1 MGTKI
6 KHKYVLTHCLHYDI
20 LDKLKYE
27 TYTAIQGEYNM
38 ATDFAALKKSRSASL
53 SKLVTETT
61 KINTPQNEGSSGDD
75 RFWKP
80 TVDKAGNG
88 YAVIRFLPEPKGED
102 LPWVR
107 TFNHGFQGP
116 GGWYIENSLTTLNE
130 KDPVS
135 EYNSTLWNNGTEAG
149 KEQARK
155 QKRRLS
161 YIANI
166 YVVKDPG
173 NPESEGKVYL
183 YKFGKKIFDKLNES
197 MNPEFEDETP
207 INPFDFWEGADF
219 KLKIR
224 QVEGYRNYDKSEFDS
239 ASALLDGDDDRLE
252 QVYEGLFS
260 LQDFLDR
267 KNFKSYAE
275 LQAKLNRVL
284 GLDGSSAK
292 PTTTAEDNVASAPD
306 VAKSAPAPKQES
318 VADDDDDDTL
328 SFFEKLAE
336 ED

>member
-1 MGTKI
+1 
-6 KHKYVLTHCLHYDI
+6 
-20 LDKLKYE
+20 
-27 TYTAIQGEYNM
+27 M
-38 ATDFAALKKSRSASL
+38 ATSFASLKKSRSSSL
-53 SKLVTETT
+53 NKLVTETT
-61 KINTPQNEGSSGDD
+61 KINAPAEGSSEDN

-107 TFNHGFQGP
+107 VFSHGFQGP
-116 GGWYIENSLTTLNE
+116 AGKWYIENSLTTFNE

-166 YVVKDPG
+166 YVMKDPA
-173 NPESEGKVYL
+173 NPENEGTVRL
-183 YKFGKKIFDKLNES
+183 FKFGKKIFDKLNEK
-197 MNPEFEDETP
+197 MNPEFEDETAT
-207 INPFDFWEGADF
+207 NPFDFWEGADL

-224 QVEGYRNYDKSEFDS
+224 NVEGYRNYDKSEF
-239 ASALLDGDDDRLE
+239 AEVSALEDGDDDKLE
-252 QVYEGLFS
+252 KVYEALHP

-267 KNFKSYAE
+267 KNFKTYAE
-275 LQAKLNRVL
+275 LQAKLDLVL
-284 GLDGSSAK
+284 GLSGS
-292 PTTTAEDNVASAPD
+292 TTAPSVQTAEENVVEMPKQKEVSAPKID
-306 VAKSAPAPKQES
+306 SSDSE
-318 VADDDDDDTL
+318 DENL

>member
-1 MGTKI
+1 
-6 KHKYVLTHCLHYDI
+6 
-20 LDKLKYE
+20 
-27 TYTAIQGEYNM
+27 M
-38 ATDFAALKKSRSASL
+38 ATSFAALKKSRSSSL
-53 SKLVTETT
+53 NKLVTETT
-61 KINTPQNEGSSGDD
+61 KINAPAEGSSEDN

-107 TFNHGFQGP
+107 VFSHGFQGP
-116 GGWYIENSLTTLNE
+116 AGKWYIENSLTTFNE

-166 YVVKDPG
+166 YVMKDPA
-173 NPESEGKVYL
+173 NPENEGTVRL
-183 YKFGKKIFDKLNES
+183 FKFGKKIFDKLNEK
-197 MNPEFEDETP
+197 MNPEFEDETAT
-207 INPFDFWEGADF
+207 NPFDFWEGADL

-224 QVEGYRNYDKSEFDS
+224 NVEGYRNYDKSEF
-239 ASALLDGDDDRLE
+239 AEVSALEDGDDSKLE
-252 QVYEGLFS
+252 TVYESMFS
-260 LQDFLDR
+260 LQEFLDR
-267 KNFKSYAE
+267 KNFKTYAE
-275 LQAKLNRVL
+275 LQAKLDMVL
-284 GLDGSSAK
+284 GLAGATATPSVMSA
-292 PTTTAEDNVASAPD
+292 EENVVEMPSQKEVSAP
-306 VAKSAPAPKQES
+306 KIES
-318 VADDDDDDTL
+318 SDSDDENL